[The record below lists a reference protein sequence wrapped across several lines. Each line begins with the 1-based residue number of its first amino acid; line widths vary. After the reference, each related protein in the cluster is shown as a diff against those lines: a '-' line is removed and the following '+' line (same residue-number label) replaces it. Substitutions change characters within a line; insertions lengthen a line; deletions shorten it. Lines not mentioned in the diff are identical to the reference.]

1 MLLVTIAARR
11 SVGWLH
17 CISSATKASSIVDDD
32 VASVHQNNE
41 AYLPSW
47 ASRADRTVAWGLQ
60 QCAASRSLEPE
71 TTSLFLNPTRSSDW
85 TAQRTAFQQATS
97 VCGQQ
102 RIWSWR
108 PEKTW
113 KGPKIGSRE
122 ARERP
127 EKAALQLAFP
137 SMSPWSLTRARSTS
151 LICGIWTPVGPCQAH
166 QTAARQPH
174 QRQHGRLSFSWS

>member
-11 SVGWLH
+11 PVGGLH
-17 CISSATKASSIVDDD
+17 CIPFATKASSIVDDD
-32 VASVHQNNE
+32 VASVYQNNE

-47 ASRADRTVAWGLQ
+47 ASRTDRAVAWGLQ

-97 VCGQQ
+97 LCGQQ
-102 RIWSWR
+102 RIRSWR

-127 EKAALQLAFP
+127 RE
-137 SMSPWSLTRARSTS
+137 S
-151 LICGIWTPVGPCQAH
+151 GV
-166 QTAARQPH
+166 AARFPQCVPMEPY
-174 QRQHGRLSFSWS
+174 

>member
-1 MLLVTIAARR
+1 MRR
-11 SVGWLH
+11 RCWQRGRRWRRKCRHYPGNLH
-17 CISSATKASSIVDDD
+17 GYRNRHFGLADGHIRHC
-32 VASVHQNNE
+32 
-41 AYLPSW
+41 
-47 ASRADRTVAWGLQ
+47 RADRTVAWELQ

-71 TTSLFLNPTRSSDW
+71 TTSLLLNPTRSSDW
-85 TAQRTAFQQATS
+85 TAQRTAFQQAARP
-97 VCGQQ
+97 CGQQ

-151 LICGIWTPVGPCQAH
+151 LICWPLPSSPDCSP
-166 QTAARQPH
+166 RQPH

>member
-11 SVGWLH
+11 PVGWLH
-17 CISSATKASSIVDDD
+17 CIPSATKASSIVDDD

-71 TTSLFLNPTRSSDW
+71 TTSLLLNPTRSSDW
-85 TAQRTAFQQATS
+85 TAQRTAFQQATGL
-97 VCGQQ
+97 CGQQ
-102 RIWSWR
+102 RIRSWR

-151 LICGIWTPVGPCQAH
+151 LICWPLPSSPDCSP
-166 QTAARQPH
+166 RQPH